1 MKDILFPHCCFHL
14 QVRLLCVATQYG
26 DLQSVCYLLKEARI
40 PVPLEPSNSNPAV
53 LAAHY
58 GHTDLVKELL
68 DSVPGR
74 STASSPTFIICA
86 YIDSLCI
93 ILVLIIHYKMNDH
106 QQWNVGHLVLNRT
119 TFQIYGYRVI
129 PDHVGQSSLHV
140 KEAWPCH
147 RPGPQQITIRQ
158 YGIFTEGLWIVTQD
172 YLQQINGLII
182 DYLMS
187 KKGLNKNIT
196 KLKWNKTD

>member
-1 MKDILFPHCCFHL
+1 M
-14 QVRLLCVATQYG
+14 ATQYG

-74 STASSPTFIICA
+74 STTYSPTFIIRG

-106 QQWNVGHLVLNRT
+106 
-119 TFQIYGYRVI
+119 
-129 PDHVGQSSLHV
+129 
-140 KEAWPCH
+140 
-147 RPGPQQITIRQ
+147 
-158 YGIFTEGLWIVTQD
+158 
-172 YLQQINGLII
+172 
-182 DYLMS
+182 
-187 KKGLNKNIT
+187 
-196 KLKWNKTD
+196 

>member
-1 MKDILFPHCCFHL
+1 MCLFIPISYVSVSEYISEDILFFPHFCFNL

-26 DLQSVCYLLKEARI
+26 DRQSVCYLLKEACI

-68 DSVPGR
+68 DHVPGR
-74 STASSPTFIICA
+74 STAYSPTFILCG

-106 QQWNVGHLVLNRT
+106 QQRNVGHLVLNRT
-119 TFQIYGYRVI
+119 MASAWTTFQIYTSQQTVRLQSYY
-129 PDHVGQSSLHV
+129 HVQTT
-140 KEAWPCH
+140 C
-147 RPGPQQITIRQ
+147 R
-158 YGIFTEGLWIVTQD
+158 
-172 YLQQINGLII
+172 
-182 DYLMS
+182 S
-187 KKGLNKNIT
+187 K
-196 KLKWNKTD
+196 